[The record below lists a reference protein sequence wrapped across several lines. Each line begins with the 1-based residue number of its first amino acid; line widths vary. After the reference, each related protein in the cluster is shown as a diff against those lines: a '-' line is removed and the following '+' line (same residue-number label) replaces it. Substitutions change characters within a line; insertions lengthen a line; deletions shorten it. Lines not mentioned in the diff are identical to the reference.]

1 MDVGTW
7 LANSSWFVSIIDF
20 ASSLKNFVEFLQDY
34 YKISNQLSD
43 FGTLNKVLCC
53 QFLFFSKHRHSC
65 MIHAS
70 PWIYVSYWNYFLE
83 TTQVFW
89 PCLDSIKLNFSPLES
104 GPLNYFLCMESSR
117 KLYVYKKFCLKT
129 WFYSS
134 WYIDH
139 VLNPDCAFM
148 RQYWFSSKI
157 ETTWWL
163 LLVTFSYVII
173 GIFTVALGWQNWC
186 LFWLW

>member
-20 ASSLKNFVEFLQDY
+20 ASLKKFVEFLQDY
-34 YKISNQLSD
+34 YKMSNQLSD

-83 TTQVFW
+83 TTQIFW

-117 KLYVYKKFCLKT
+117 KLYVCKNSALKHGFILVDILIIFWTLIVPLWDNIGLVPKSKQPDDYCLLH
-129 WFYSS
+129 S
-134 WYIDH
+134 
-139 VLNPDCAFM
+139 VM
-148 RQYWFSSKI
+148 
-157 ETTWWL
+157 
-163 LLVTFSYVII
+163 
-173 GIFTVALGWQNWC
+173 
-186 LFWLW
+186 